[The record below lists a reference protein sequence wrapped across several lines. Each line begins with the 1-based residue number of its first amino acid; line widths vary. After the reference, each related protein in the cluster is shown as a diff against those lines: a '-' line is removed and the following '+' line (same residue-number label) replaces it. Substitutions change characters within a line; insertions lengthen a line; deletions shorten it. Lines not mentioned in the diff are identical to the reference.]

1 MSLPPIRQLASAYQV
16 DPRQV
21 SRWKTH
27 GIDIYDPAQVLESLA
42 GQRRPGKTLDRLLQP
57 GELERTSQLIHNLF
71 TTPKS

>member
-1 MSLPPIRQLASAYQV
+1 MSRPTDTAIAEVYQV
-16 DPRQV
+16 HRRQV
-21 SRWKTH
+21 TRWRTH

-57 GELERTSQLIHNLF
+57 GELERTSQLIHKLF